1 MICSPFTPYLA
12 ITIAFNVPLILI
24 GWRTFDDNTSFCE
37 KAYWLWWNSVM
48 AFVHIIGSIYIV
60 YRIQEDK
67 QPTFEQLDD
76 IYNYSEA
83 HPTAIYPHRTS
94 AKEQT
99 PPQTTMHIVGLVGGG
114 DVSALEGGNTTGIR
128 KNSSGDSKEPLNE
141 EAPYHSMKNLNP
153 SYIGNNSVGYPR
165 SLKMGSHRS
174 VGSPRSVSSKS
185 QSPFRNIFANNKSA
199 HPQGDTIE
207 SVASLV
213 AGLPDEF
220 DRPNTLQ
227 RIGKVLCYDPGT
239 ALYLFV
245 AIVWVVWQSV
255 GVALAVQLATNN
267 DAYVT
272 QCDTIKYWVVLST
285 IGGFIYIM
293 LVLFAFGCSLLCLR

>member
-24 GWRTFDDNTSFCE
+24 GWKTFDDDSAFCE

-48 AFVHIIGSIYIV
+48 AFFHIVGSIYIV

-67 QPTFEQLDD
+67 QPPFAQLDE
-76 IYNYSEA
+76 IYNYSA
-83 HPTAIYPHRTS
+83 APPTTIYPHGTS
-94 AKEQT
+94 AQEEM
-99 PPQTTMHIVGLVGGG
+99 PPQTSLHIVGLVDGGE
-114 DVSALEGGNTTGIR
+114 ANAMEGGNTAGIR
-128 KNSSGDSKEPLNE
+128 KNSSGDSKEPLNA
-141 EAPYHSMKNLNP
+141 EAPYHNMKNLNP

-174 VGSPRSVSSKS
+174 VGSPRSISSKS
-185 QSPFRNIFANNKSA
+185 QSPFRNIFANNKTA
-199 HPQGDTIE
+199 HPQADTIE

-220 DRPNTLQ
+220 DLPNTLQ

-245 AIVWVVWQSV
+245 AIVWVVWQSL
-255 GVALAVQLATNN
+255 GVAVAMQLATNN
-267 DAYVT
+267 DAYVE
-272 QCDTIKYWVVLST
+272 QCDEIKNWVVMST
-285 IGGFIYIM
+285 IGGFLYIM